1 MLEIIFDN
9 WKYFSK
15 IFLITI
21 IFIIINSYII
31 ITSTKEYIIDNW
43 EYFKKQS
50 WFIPFSAFVKKDD
63 NKTILQATIKN
74 IVSYLT
80 SVVNKILYIL
90 SKPIY
95 PIIKTIV
102 LFIKIVREKINDLRK
117 QFKVIRN
124 FLYMMTLN

>member
-21 IFIIINSYII
+21 IFIIINSYFV

-50 WFIPFSAFVKKDD
+50 WFIPFSAFIKKNE

-80 SVVNKILYIL
+80 TIVNNILYIL

-95 PIIKTIV
+95 PIINTIV
-102 LFIKIVREKINDLRK
+102 LFLRIIKKKINDMS
-117 QFKVIRN
+117 N
-124 FLYMMTLN
+124 